1 MIYTITLN
9 PSVDYYIY
17 LDDLKKGLINRI
29 SKYQFIAAGKGINAS
44 RMLSKS
50 NIKSICIFPKGGF
63 SGDFLLDEL
72 KNDTNIECRTVSI
85 NQPNRINVKIRHD
98 METDLN
104 LEGPTL
110 DETAQKQLLKLVS
123 DVKTNDTVVISGS
136 IQRGLFPLV
145 KQISDFVN
153 EQKGKLVLDIPNL
166 SLRQIIECHPFMIKP
181 NLEELQF
188 MLCKNNELSDLLQDI
203 KSRIIQ
209 QGVKSLFISLE
220 SKGAYYIDENVQY
233 SISPPKVKVVNTVAA
248 GDSLLAETVGSLQL
262 GKSLKESL
270 KLGVAAGTAAVM
282 VEYLPEVEDIQ
293 RIYEKVNIEEIQ

>member
-1 MIYTITLN
+1 M
-9 PSVDYYIY
+9 
-17 LDDLKKGLINRI
+17 
-29 SKYQFIAAGKGINAS
+29 
-44 RMLSKS
+44 
-50 NIKSICIFPKGGF
+50 
-63 SGDFLLDEL
+63 
-72 KNDTNIECRTVSI
+72 
-85 NQPNRINVKIRHD
+85 
-98 METDLN
+98 
-104 LEGPTL
+104 
-110 DETAQKQLLKLVS
+110 
-123 DVKTNDTVVISGS
+123 
-136 IQRGLFPLV
+136 
-145 KQISDFVN
+145 
-153 EQKGKLVLDIPNL
+153 DIPNL

-209 QGVKSLFISLE
+209 QGVKSLFISLG